1 MLDSLAKVIQT
12 LGLVKP
18 DCTLPGR
25 TCTIR
30 NPVRSASE
38 VVVHAVDR
46 GRRLGPVVNQSRV
59 VGIRV
64 VVAVVIEFAVDKVS
78 EVGGVVGQVEL
89 FEQFDEVI
97 KVEDDRIVL
106 EKNVF
111 AFLKLAAAVIDF
123 NLRLKSFL
131 TYLMNS
137 YLFVLGFAGQIVP
150 N

>member
-1 MLDSLAKVIQT
+1 M
-12 LGLVKP
+12 
-18 DCTLPGR
+18 
-25 TCTIR
+25 
-30 NPVRSASE
+30 
-38 VVVHAVDR
+38 DR

-111 AFLKLAAAVIDF
+111 AFLKLAAAVIE
-123 NLRLKSFL
+123 
-131 TYLMNS
+131 
-137 YLFVLGFAGQIVP
+137 I
-150 N
+150 